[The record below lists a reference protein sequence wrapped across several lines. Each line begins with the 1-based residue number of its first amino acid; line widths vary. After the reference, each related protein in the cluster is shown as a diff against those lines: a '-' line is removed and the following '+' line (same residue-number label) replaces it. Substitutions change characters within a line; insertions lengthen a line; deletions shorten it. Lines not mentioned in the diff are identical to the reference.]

1 MLLIRF
7 GLNFKGMVKAKPM
20 QGGGKVRERPR
31 QGLGKVKARSW
42 QCQSQFKTRSGQVH
56 GKVKERIRQGKSY
69 VKARS
74 RGKFNNSNSF
84 NEYQIKFYQPQLT
97 PYEQLQ
103 Q

>member
-1 MLLIRF
+1 MENWVSAASMLLEKIMYIAEAF
-7 GLNFKGMVKAKPM
+7 LEVSL
-20 QGGGKVRERPR
+20 R
-31 QGLGKVKARSW
+31 QE
-42 QCQSQFKTRSGQVH
+42 SGQVH
-56 GKVKERIRQGKSY
+56 DKVKERIRQGKSK

-84 NEYQIKFYQPQLT
+84 NEYRINFYRWQLT